1 VAQLRAEITALADRL
16 AGRPVQRLPIGG
28 HDAPMGAVAV
38 KSAHVRARSKTE
50 DLAFRAYEM
59 VSSSRLLPAA
69 LRASWVAAAAYGC
82 ARVGGAVPSSLNAV
96 WLCLLPAG

>member
-1 VAQLRAEITALADRL
+1 VARLRAEITALADRL
-16 AGRPVQRLPIGG
+16 AGRPVRQLPIGG

-59 VSSSRLLPAA
+59 VRERGGVWLAASSA
-69 LRASWVAAAAYGC
+69 LAAASALSY
-82 ARVGGAVPSSLNAV
+82 SD
-96 WLCLLPAG
+96 

>member
-1 VAQLRAEITALADRL
+1 MLLLLLLLLLQAGDVARLRAEITALADRL
-16 AGRPVQRLPIGG
+16 AGRPVRQLSMGG

-59 VSSSRLLPAA
+59 VREVWATA
-69 LRASWVAAAAYGC
+69 LAAA
-82 ARVGGAVPSSLNAV
+82 R
-96 WLCLLPAG
+96 